1 MRGPRPVK
9 SENKMAQPTN
19 DRLARIRFVLARATG
34 RGPRITLAGTRWKN
48 CASPAQNQLASEQS
62 AFYQELAQNYA
73 TVFPEQ
79 QQILGALTSEFSPIL
94 AAGPSQTGFSPQELT
109 SLQTEA
115 SDTTAQAAQQAD
127 VALQGKEAAMGGG
140 EIPSGANLQL
150 EAGLLNSAAQQN
162 AGLQNQITQE
172 NYAEGYQN
180 FLTAANELGS
190 TASLENPN
198 GVAGTATGAGN
209 AANQSLSNIASE
221 NDSWYNALLGSVGGI
236 FGAASNAFGA
246 YENNN

>member
-1 MRGPRPVK
+1 M
-9 SENKMAQPTN
+9 
-19 DRLARIRFVLARATG
+19 
-34 RGPRITLAGTRWKN
+34 N
-48 CASPAQNQLASEQS
+48 CGASAAQNQLAGEQA
-62 AFYQELAQNYA
+62 AFYQELSQNYS

-79 QQILGALTSEFSPIL
+79 QQILSALTSEFSPIL
-94 AAGPSQTGFSPQELT
+94 AAGPSQQGFSPQQLT

-127 VALQGKEAAMGGG
+127 VALGAKEAAQGGG
-140 EIPSGANLQL
+140 AIPSGANLQL
-150 EAGLLNSAAQQN
+150 EAGLLSSAAQEN

-172 NYAEGYQN
+172 DYATGREN
-180 FLTAANELGS
+180 FLTAASALSG

-198 GVAGTATGAGN
+198 SFASAATQSGE
-209 AANQSLSNIASE
+209 AANTSLANIASE

-236 FGAASNAFGA
+236 FGAASNAYGA